1 MELPSVET
9 FTLED
14 GCVRVEVGDQSGVVS
29 SFHLVEPKANQLKDA
44 WIRAHLMQNAELGA
58 DAV

>member
-14 GCVRVEVGDQSGVVS
+14 GCVRVQVGDQSGVVS

-44 WIRAHLMQNAELGA
+44 WIRAHMMQDPDLSGS
-58 DAV
+58 AV